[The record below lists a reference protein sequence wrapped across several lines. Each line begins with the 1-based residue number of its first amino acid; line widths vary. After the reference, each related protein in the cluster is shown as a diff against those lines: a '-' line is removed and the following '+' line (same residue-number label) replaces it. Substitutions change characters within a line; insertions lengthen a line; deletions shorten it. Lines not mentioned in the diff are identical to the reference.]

1 MVKPGASAIETD
13 AVFTNKTVRN
23 LQHTES
29 DMGSHGSE
37 RHCSVPKTRYA
48 RSGHLAWLCL
58 SLPTLF
64 LADVQ
69 VHHRIPNFQGADEA
83 AERLATLP
91 EFQSAQ
97 LVKVNPDTPQRQASL
112 KSDYD
117 NVLPRNANLLPL
129 GSTIGSSKRQNFIDT
144 TTSPEDWILLHAE
157 TRHGR
162 DTFHHA
168 DREANIIE
176 GCGKIRHADHLV

>member
-1 MVKPGASAIETD
+1 MQSSPTKRSEIYSIRKAIWDHMEANDIAQFPRPGTRVLAILPGFAS
-13 AVFTNKTVRN
+13 
-23 LQHTES
+23 LYQHFFV
-29 DMGSHGSE
+29 
-37 RHCSVPKTRYA
+37 C
-48 RSGHLAWLCL
+48 
-58 SLPTLF
+58 LPT
-64 LADVQ
+64 Q